1 MYAIGAAITFV
12 ALILP
17 LAFARPANLT
27 SDESLY
33 LAEAHALAGGH
44 GLTYPSGEPVTHRA
58 PLYPLVLAPAVA
70 IAGDDGAYAVVKAIV
85 VINVLLVALIAWRM
99 AGAIGGAAA
108 GVTAGSSAYLNGL
121 GTTLY
126 LDPMQSMFMLLAVA
140 SLAEAMRRPRVAW
153 FAAAGASIGLSFL
166 VKEAAVQW
174 APLGVI
180 AWLALPA
187 LRTRIGARGA
197 VAFSTA
203 LALVVAPWF
212 VWVWVQTDSV
222 FMLGALTTMRA
233 SFLATAAVGGFA
245 AAVALWRGRAPV
257 GRLPVARYA
266 MFAAITIGIAWGGAV
281 LYMLERYDAWD
292 YPVAY
297 WRTVPHY
304 LMNVAPSA
312 QPYFLLAAALGWLG
326 VRSVRRDGDARLLA
340 VMALMYVPFAL
351 VAANRSLQLRDALPI
366 IYIAH
371 IALGLAAADAAGY
384 LRRSMAPAQA
394 LAIGAVVAAV
404 AVGFVVQQARAFT
417 STNAEAAAIGARAD
431 SWDSDFVREIAAS
444 MDAHIPAGATVVS
457 SRLYFSSLY
466 VHTDER
472 YQIRQ
477 MPTVGVDIVDGDQLL
492 KRRSNLFRW
501 EDDDLRPAETGDTW
515 LWLKRYEGKDY
526 WVGLG
531 EQELLEYLAANEVS
545 YILLTGEDLAFS
557 SLHAAAY
564 LSGHPAFKLVDSDRR
579 SATEQFFLYVSTE
592 HSSG

>member
-1 MYAIGAAITFV
+1 
-12 ALILP
+12 
-17 LAFARPANLT
+17 
-27 SDESLY
+27 
-33 LAEAHALAGGH
+33 
-44 GLTYPSGEPVTHRA
+44 
-58 PLYPLVLAPAVA
+58 
-70 IAGDDGAYAVVKAIV
+70 
-85 VINVLLVALIAWRM
+85 
-99 AGAIGGAAA
+99 
-108 GVTAGSSAYLNGL
+108 
-121 GTTLY
+121 
-126 LDPMQSMFMLLAVA
+126 
-140 SLAEAMRRPRVAW
+140 
-153 FAAAGASIGLSFL
+153 
-166 VKEAAVQW
+166 
-174 APLGVI
+174 
-180 AWLALPA
+180 
-187 LRTRIGARGA
+187 
-197 VAFSTA
+197 
-203 LALVVAPWF
+203 
-212 VWVWVQTDSV
+212 
-222 FMLGALTTMRA
+222 
-233 SFLATAAVGGFA
+233 
-245 AAVALWRGRAPV
+245 
-257 GRLPVARYA
+257 
-266 MFAAITIGIAWGGAV
+266 MFAAIAIGIAWGGAV

-340 VMALMYVPFAL
+340 VVALMYVPFAL

-472 YQIRQ
+472 YRIRQ
-477 MPTVGVDIVDGDQLL
+477 MPTVGVDIVDGDQVL

-501 EDDDLRPAETGDTW
+501 EDDDLRPAADRGYVAVAQAV
-515 LWLKRYEGKDY
+515 RREGL
-526 WVGLG
+526 LG
-531 EQELLEYLAANEVS
+531 RA
-545 YILLTGEDLAFS
+545 
-557 SLHAAAY
+557 
-564 LSGHPAFKLVDSDRR
+564 RR
-579 SATEQFFLYVSTE
+579 AGTAGVPGRQQR
-592 HSSG
+592 